1 MRVAMLVPWAIPTAV
16 SSRMWEWM
24 LTSTRAGFLNIIT
37 QKVGLTDGQFPFL
50 VDKTSQMFCIIGID
64 VWKTTP
70 FMALL
75 LMAGLQMIPGELYEA
90 AYVDGCSPIR
100 RFQKIT
106 LPLLKSTILVA
117 LIFRTLDAMRVF
129 GLFQIIFAQKR
140 FSLASFAYY
149 ELVNNKAMGYSSA
162 AGVIIFFIIIIF
174 NICYIKFSGG
184 IHEK

>member
-1 MRVAMLVPWAIPTAV
+1 MLVPWAIPTAV

-24 LTSTRAGFLNIIT
+24 LTSTRAGFLNILS
-37 QKVGLTDGQFPFL
+37 QKIGLSDGQFPFL
-50 VDKTSQMFCIIGID
+50 VNETSQLICIIAID

-90 AYVDGCSPIR
+90 AYVDGCGPFSQFR
-100 RFQKIT
+100 KVT
-106 LPLLKSTILVA
+106 LPLLRSTIFVA

-162 AGVIIFFIIIIF
+162 AGVIIFFIIIVF
-174 NICYIKFSGG
+174 NILYIRLSGG
-184 IHEK
+184 IHSEK